1 MKPYIILHM
10 LISIDGKITGDYM
23 NTDTASAL
31 CEEYY
36 RINREY
42 LFFAHISKDLD
53 FFGENCYN

>member
-10 LISIDGKITGDYM
+10 LVSIDGKITGDYM
-23 NTDTASAL
+23 NTDAANTL

-42 LFFAHISKDLD
+42 QADAFACGRNSCH
-53 FFGENCYN
+53 